1 MRRIVLSSLGLWML
15 LLGGCG
21 FQLRG
26 QAQLPPELSVV
37 YLQSQTTVG
46 TPPGALSRKL
56 RLLLANSGVTLT
68 RDPAQAKALEI
79 EQADFSAARGEAA
92 E

>member
-37 YLQSQTTVG
+37 YLQSQTAIG

-56 RLLLANSGVTLT
+56 RLLLANNGWMVESGPGISCWLWASGGTWSC
-68 RDPAQAKALEI
+68 KAPG
-79 EQADFSAARGEAA
+79 SP
-92 E
+92 